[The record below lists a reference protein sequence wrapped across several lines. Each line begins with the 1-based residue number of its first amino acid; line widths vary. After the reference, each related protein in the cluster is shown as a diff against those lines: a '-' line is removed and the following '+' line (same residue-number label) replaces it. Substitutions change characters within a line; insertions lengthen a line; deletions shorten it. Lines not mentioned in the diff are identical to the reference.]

1 MEKQLLEI
9 QLCTTGINYIW
20 KYITI
25 EKLFSIVIIY
35 FTILLF
41 FDQINAV
48 LVSTGASCHKAKF
61 Y

>member
-9 QLCTTGINYIW
+9 CTTGINYIL

-48 LVSTGASCHKAKF
+48 LVSRINFKKAHI
-61 Y
+61 